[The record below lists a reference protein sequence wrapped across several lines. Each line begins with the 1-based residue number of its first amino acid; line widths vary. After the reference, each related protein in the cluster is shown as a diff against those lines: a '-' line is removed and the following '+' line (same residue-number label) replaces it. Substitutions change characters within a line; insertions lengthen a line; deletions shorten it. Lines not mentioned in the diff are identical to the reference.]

1 MAMCV
6 CVEVLVCGCVY
17 VERRFCVFR
26 DWVWE
31 VLSDRGCTWRCVCV
45 YIGRGGGLCEN
56 KDVVYVYMFV
66 CVETG
71 ICRCLPLQRD
81 WHLCVE
87 RLVYVQRERQFE
99 CLEGAMWGVGLC
111 VCVWRVCAV
120 CLYVETGVCVHVFV
134 HV

>member
-1 MAMCV
+1 M
-6 CVEVLVCGCVY
+6 
-17 VERRFCVFR
+17 
-26 DWVWE
+26 
-31 VLSDRGCTWRCVCV
+31 

-87 RLVYVQRERQFE
+87 RLVYVQRERQFD